1 MKQTT
6 MLFCL
11 IFLLSACCQSEKT
24 TEKKIRFAFMT
35 DLHLNQ
41 SNGADRWSGWAQAL
55 DSVKALDVDFIILG
69 GDLIDV
75 SSGQTNYVAQSTA
88 DSMFTVLKQT
98 LDETKI
104 KYYPTIGNHDRYFDA
119 EQGYVGVDEVFSKT
133 FGKSYYTFETNGVQF
148 FILNSV
154 QLSNGNDLYI
164 NEKQMEWLKSEL
176 QNIPADKPI
185 IVSTHVPVYSI
196 YYPVVEGKYVPIDI
210 ITNYKELLK
219 TFEGHNLQ
227 LVLQGHQHL
236 YEEIFSQEV
245 QYITGGAVCA
255 GWWGGAFY
263 GTEEGFLLVEVD
275 KDNKISWDY
284 IDFGWT
290 PKD

>member
-1 MKQTT
+1 MKHTT
-6 MLFCL
+6 LFFYL
-11 IFLLSACCQSEKT
+11 IFLLSACNQPEKN

-41 SNGADRWSGWAQAL
+41 SNSADRWSGWAQAL

-75 SSGQTNYVAQSTA
+75 SSGQTNYISNSTA
-88 DSMFTVLKQT
+88 DSMFTVLKET
-98 LDETKI
+98 LDGTGI
-104 KYYPTIGNHDRYFDA
+104 MYYPTIGNHDRYFDA
-119 EQGYVGVDEVFSKT
+119 EQGYTGGDEVFNKT
-133 FGKSYYTFETNGVQF
+133 FRQSYYTFETNGIQF

-154 QLSNGNDLYI
+154 QISNGSDLSI
-164 NEKQMEWLKSEL
+164 GEKQMEWLKKEL
-176 QNIPADKPI
+176 QTIPADKPI

-196 YYPVVEGKYVPIDI
+196 YYPVVEGRYASIDI

-219 TFEGHNLQ
+219 TFEGYNLQ

-245 QYITGGAVCA
+245 QYITGGAVSA
-255 GWWGGAFY
+255 SWWGGAFH

-275 KDNKISWDY
+275 KYNTTSWEY

-290 PKD
+290 PRH